1 MVATVGS
8 EDPRVHKDT
17 VLRFHKLLYYRLQLL
32 LLLLQITITKSSVIM
47 ISKASVYYKL
57 LQNY

>member
-1 MVATVGS
+1 MATVGS
-8 EDPRVHKDT
+8 EDPGVHKDT
-17 VLRFHKLLYYRLQLL
+17 VPRFHKLLYYRLLLL